1 MRHFGAPAVTRVI
14 IFPPPPRKSRSRTH
28 NPLGGSHEPAT
39 NNDSYPVIVVFS
51 VVFVLHSTSLTTPS
65 LFATMS
71 DEDHDYAIESADA
84 GASATIPMEAG
95 QIKKG
100 G

>member
-1 MRHFGAPAVTRVI
+1 
-14 IFPPPPRKSRSRTH
+14 
-28 NPLGGSHEPAT
+28 
-39 NNDSYPVIVVFS
+39 
-51 VVFVLHSTSLTTPS
+51 
-65 LFATMS
+65 MS
-71 DEDHDYAIESADA
+71 DDEDYHIENTDA

>member
-1 MRHFGAPAVTRVI
+1 
-14 IFPPPPRKSRSRTH
+14 
-28 NPLGGSHEPAT
+28 
-39 NNDSYPVIVVFS
+39 
-51 VVFVLHSTSLTTPS
+51 
-65 LFATMS
+65 MS
-71 DEDHDYAIESADA
+71 DEDYAIESADA

>member
-1 MRHFGAPAVTRVI
+1 
-14 IFPPPPRKSRSRTH
+14 
-28 NPLGGSHEPAT
+28 
-39 NNDSYPVIVVFS
+39 
-51 VVFVLHSTSLTTPS
+51 
-65 LFATMS
+65 MS
-71 DEDHDYAIESADA
+71 DEQDFAIESADA

>member
-1 MRHFGAPAVTRVI
+1 
-14 IFPPPPRKSRSRTH
+14 
-28 NPLGGSHEPAT
+28 
-39 NNDSYPVIVVFS
+39 
-51 VVFVLHSTSLTTPS
+51 
-65 LFATMS
+65 MS
-71 DEDHDYAIESADA
+71 DDDYAIETTDA

>member
-1 MRHFGAPAVTRVI
+1 
-14 IFPPPPRKSRSRTH
+14 
-28 NPLGGSHEPAT
+28 
-39 NNDSYPVIVVFS
+39 
-51 VVFVLHSTSLTTPS
+51 
-65 LFATMS
+65 MS
-71 DEDHDYAIESADA
+71 EEDQDYHIENVDA

>member
-1 MRHFGAPAVTRVI
+1 MGDDA
-14 IFPPPPRKSRSRTH
+14 
-28 NPLGGSHEPAT
+28 
-39 NNDSYPVIVVFS
+39 
-51 VVFVLHSTSLTTPS
+51 
-65 LFATMS
+65 
-71 DEDHDYAIESADA
+71 DYAIEVADA

>member
-1 MRHFGAPAVTRVI
+1 MVWREAASPA
-14 IFPPPPRKSRSRTH
+14 
-28 NPLGGSHEPAT
+28 GYEGSAKPG
-39 NNDSYPVIVVFS
+39 
-51 VVFVLHSTSLTTPS
+51 HSSS
-65 LFATMS
+65 LFKYTIGTTDKLYTMGD
-71 DEDHDYAIESADA
+71 DEHDYTIENTDA